1 MNFKVLDEYGKVV
14 LCNVLGTFSHD
25 DKNFIVYT
33 DGTKINN
40 KEEVYAS
47 LYTMDKDNNLKLLP
61 IFEEKDWD
69 LVDEFLKEL

>member
-40 KEEVYAS
+40 
-47 LYTMDKDNNLKLLP
+47 TMDKDNNLKLLP